1 MTTQCS
7 IHILDYILLR
17 QDCGPHKPSGSQCG
31 YIKENFKVSPM
42 ENISSVPDNGF
53 QQLWQKVQSNFS
65 KSFFICTVY
74 RPPSTPL
81 NFIEDLA
88 ENIMESLL
96 LGLDVIIVGDLN
108 DNFLII

>member
-1 MTTQCS
+1 
-7 IHILDYILLR
+7 
-17 QDCGPHKPSGSQCG
+17 
-31 YIKENFKVSPM
+31 M

-74 RPPSTPL
+74 RPPSTSL

-96 LGLDVIIVGDLN
+96 LGLDVIILGDLN
-108 DNFLII
+108 YNFLII